1 MSALPPRS
9 TSCIFFPGMKR
20 EVNKTPKQNRIMS
33 QTISFME
40 VVPVSPCDESNTE
53 GFLGK
58 GNSHMLSQSNLTQE
72 GWLLNGMNGLGL
84 RFRHF

>member
-1 MSALPPRS
+1 
-9 TSCIFFPGMKR
+9 
-20 EVNKTPKQNRIMS
+20 MS

-72 GWLLNGMNGLGL
+72 GWLLNGMNDLGL